1 MASAVVEISWCRRY
15 EAQAVGLRV
24 AIELHGAAA
33 MRSATA
39 AHCRGFDGHVAGS
52 EFPCWTTRAFLT
64 RLIVRWW
71 NAMCLADAGAVDV
84 TSTWNAGSDVDT
96 D

>member
-1 MASAVVEISWCRRY
+1 MASAVVEISWCQRY
-15 EAQAVGLRV
+15 EAQAVALRA

-39 AHCRGFDGHVAGS
+39 AHCRGFNGHVAGS

-71 NAMCLADAGAVDV
+71 NAMCLADAVDV
-84 TSTWNAGSDVDT
+84 TWNAGSDADT